1 MKKLNRK
8 IQKFIVSLM
17 GSPIK
22 IEPNLRN
29 RQVKTIDPLPKEVF
43 WDNSVKIHK
52 TKKGIEYVKTPE
64 ECFSNLSGYNFNEN
78 YFDINGLKMHYIDA
92 GPSDGKILLL
102 LHGQPVWSYL
112 YRTMIHELVAKG
124 YRCIAPDLMGMGKS
138 DKPISIK
145 YHVYDTHCDNILTFI
160 QKLKLKKITLFCQD
174 WGSLI
179 GLRIAGENSNLF
191 SGIIAANAELPNFTE
206 ESNPLYIPEPV
217 KINTKIKSFK
227 KAMAYHFL
235 NNNGFNMNN
244 FQAWITYCITTPF
257 VHISEI
263 MGLSLSKDF
272 KKDKKILDAYAAPF
286 PSFIYMAGPRTLPSM
301 NAGITGQ
308 TLKAIDGL
316 KKFKKPFLSLIGLQD
331 KLLGTPRIQN
341 RWIKIVPGAKGQD
354 HEQFK
359 EANHFIQEDIGEKMA
374 DRMHKFILKNKI

>member
-1 MKKLNRK
+1 MDKLKRQ
-8 IQKFIVSLM
+8 IQKLIVNLM

-22 IEPNLRN
+22 IDPSINN
-29 RQVKTIDPLPKEVF
+29 RKVKTIAPIPKEVF
-43 WDNSVKIHK
+43 WDASVKIHK
-52 TKKGIEYVKTPE
+52 TKAGIEYVKTPG
-64 ECFSNLSGYNFNEN
+64 ECFSEIPGYNFNEN
-78 YFDINGLKMHYIDA
+78 YCDINGLKMHYVDA

-124 YRCIAPDLMGMGKS
+124 YRCIAPDLIGMGKS

-145 YHVYDTHCDNILTFI
+145 YHVYDTHCDNVLSFI
-160 QKLKLKKITLFCQD
+160 KKLKLKKITLFCQD

-179 GLRIAGENSNLF
+179 GLRIAGENSKLF
-191 SGIIAANAELPNFTE
+191 SGIIAANAELPKFTE
-206 ESNPLYIPEPV
+206 ESNPLHIPEPV

-235 NNNGFNMNN
+235 NNKGFDVNI
-244 FQAWITYCITTPF
+244 FQVWINYCITTPF
-257 VHISEI
+257 VHIREI
-263 MGLSLSKDF
+263 MRLSLSKDF
-272 KKDKKILDAYAAPF
+272 KKDQKIIDAYAAPF

-341 RWIKIVPGAKGQD
+341 KWIKIIPGAKDQD